1 MHFSYNTYDLYLFDL
16 DGTLINTEELH
27 YQAYNLS
34 LEFFKTNYQFTFNE
48 YCKHAHYSDKSMK
61 EFIETNFSISYEKF
75 YQKKK
80 QFYLDLLININ
91 LMPGVENL
99 LNNLFE
105 NNIKTCIVTHSDRET
120 INYILAKL
128 SILSKIDLIITKD
141 DYINK
146 KPSPEAY
153 VLARNKFPEC
163 INPIGFEDSYKGFLS
178 LNKSNIT
185 AVFVGDIQYPFLK
198 QLDTKNYIDSFTNIL
213 NLKINTSLISYSNYL
228 DSTFDKYT
236 RSLNSLKLHMPLILD
251 QIIPLVKS
259 CTGNIYITG
268 IGKCGH
274 VCKKSVSTWQ
284 SLGISCHYIN
294 IPDLFHGDFGILKHN
309 DLIIYI
315 SNSGNT
321 DELISC
327 AQYIKDYFK
336 ICQVCFTIKAN
347 SKITS
352 IVNFSFQI
360 TNNLTEIDNINMAP
374 TTSSIL
380 FMSLLDIIGSKIA
393 IDNNLTIEKFK
404 LSHPGGDLGR
414 KTNNIIDYVVIVASG
429 QGTRLYP
436 YSKYIP
442 KILVNFNDKPFIEHI
457 IKYWKQYTENI
468 IFIINSNYKTIVE
481 FYTSKYTNITIK
493 IFDDVTGTADTIHQ
507 NISNEYYN
515 KNILFS
521 WCDIVP
527 QNNIDLNKLDK
538 NQIFTFSNECRYGIL
553 NNKITKMLGGNIIG
567 IYYIKSY
574 NGIHNYT
581 IGDDICDII
590 DNNYSNYSEYKLD
603 ELIDIGDLEKYSK
616 YINIINDFKTR
627 FFNKITN
634 KDITIIKESICS
646 QGDDIIKNEI
656 SWYKYIQNKYD
667 FIPKLINSKQKEFE
681 IEKINAKP
689 LYKYFT
695 NYSIKEKLDIISNI
709 LESLNYLHQDKII
722 VDNVLVKENIK
733 IECYDKI
740 YNRLDKIKSII
751 DYFSY
756 IQYINGIKITNNI
769 DIIIN
774 TCYKNII
781 EYSSNEYHLIHGDC
795 QQSNT
800 LYDITTNKI
809 YLIDPRGYFGKTK
822 LYGPKEYDYAKVIYA
837 LSGYDNFNNLDN
849 FSIDISNNN
858 LIFQI
863 INNLELIEKLNIYNK
878 LTMSYLVIIWLGLA
892 QYNENNILKCIAS
905 YYNGIYLF
913 EKYIHLLK

>member
-1 MHFSYNTYDLYLFDL
+1 MHFYYNTYDLYLFDL

-34 LEFFKTNYQFTFNE
+34 LDFFKTNHQFTFNE
-48 YCKHAHYSDKSMK
+48 YCKYAHYSDKSMK

-80 QFYLDLLININ
+80 NFYLDLLIDIN
-91 LMPGVENL
+91 LMPGVENF
-99 LNNLFE
+99 LNILFQ

-120 INYILAKL
+120 INF
-128 SILSKIDLIITKD
+128 ILSKLPILNKIDVIITKN

-153 VLARNKFPEC
+153 ILARSKFDKC
-163 INPIGFEDSYKGFLS
+163 FNPIGFEDSYKGFIS
-178 LNKSNIT
+178 LHKSNIT
-185 AVFVGDIQYPFLK
+185 SVFVGDQKYPFLK
-198 QLDTKNYIDSFTNIL
+198 ELNPKNYIDSFTNIL
-213 NLKINTSLISYSNYL
+213 NLKINTISPDYFNYL
-228 DSTFDKYT
+228 DSTFDKYIK
-236 RSLNSLKLHMPLILD
+236 SLNSLKSYMPLILD

-259 CTGNIYITG
+259 CTGNIYISG

-336 ICQVCFTIKAN
+336 ICQVCFTINPN
-347 SKITS
+347 SKINS
-352 IVNFSFQI
+352 IVNFNFQI
-360 TNNLTEIDNINMAP
+360 ANNLTEIDNINMAP
-374 TTSSIL
+374 TTSSVL

-404 LSHPGGDLGR
+404 LSHPGGDLGK

-429 QGTRLYP
+429 QGSRLYP

-468 IFIINSNYKTIVE
+468 ILVINSNYKTIVE

-493 IFDDVTGTADTIHQ
+493 IFDEVTGTADTIHQ
-507 NISNEYYN
+507 NISNEYYG

-527 QNNIDLNKLDK
+527 QNVIDLNKLTTNK
-538 NQIFTFSNECRYGIL
+538 VITFGNECRYGMI
-553 NNKITKMLGGNIIG
+553 NNKICKKSNGNIIG

-581 IGDDICDII
+581 IGDDICDVF
-590 DNNYSNYSEYKLD
+590 DSNYQKYSEYELD
-603 ELIDIGDLEKYSK
+603 QLIDIGDLEKYLK
-616 YINIINDFKTR
+616 YINQSNDFKTR

-634 KDITIIKESICS
+634 KETTIIKESVCS
-646 QGDDIIKNEI
+646 QGDDIIANEI
-656 SWYKYIQNKYD
+656 SWYKYIQNKFD
-667 FIPKLINSKQKEFE
+667 FIPKLISSKQKQFE
-681 IEKINAKP
+681 LEKLDAKP
-689 LYKYFT
+689 LYKYFET
-695 NYSIKEKLDIISNI
+695 FTHNQKLNIISNI
-709 LESLNYLHQDKII
+709 LDSLDNIHQDKINI
-722 VDNVLVKENIK
+722 DEQIIKENIK

-740 YNRLDKIKSII
+740 YNRLDKIKNIISYFSDIKSVNNIKIKTDIDTII
-751 DYFSY
+751 D
-756 IQYINGIKITNNI
+756 
-769 DIIIN
+769 
-774 TCYKNII
+774 TCYKNILKLSTN
-781 EYSSNEYHLIHGDC
+781 EYSLIHGDC
-795 QQSNT
+795 QYSNI
-800 LYDITTNKI
+800 LYNKSQNKI

-822 LYGPKEYDYAKVIYA
+822 LYGPKEYDYAKLIYA
-837 LSGYDNFNNLDN
+837 LTGYDNFNNSDN

-858 LIFQI
+858 IIFDIESNYDI
-863 INNLELIEKLNIYNK
+863 INSLSITNK
-878 LTMSYLVIIWLGLA
+878 LTLSYLIIIWIGLA

-913 EKYIHLLK
+913 EKYF

>member
-34 LEFFKTNYQFTFNE
+34 LEFFKTNHQFTFNE

-61 EFIETNFSISYEKF
+61 EFIEANFSISYEKF

-80 QFYLDLLININ
+80 QFYLDLLVNIN
-91 LMPGVENL
+91 LMPGVENI
-99 LNNLFE
+99 LNKLFE

-120 INYILAKL
+120 INYILTKL
-128 SILSKIDLIITKD
+128 PILSKIDLIITKD

-163 INPIGFEDSYKGFLS
+163 VNLIGFEDSYKGFLS

-198 QLDTKNYIDSFTNIL
+198 QLDTKNYIDSFINIL

-236 RSLNSLKLHMPLILD
+236 RSLDSLKSHMPLILD

-360 TNNLTEIDNINMAP
+360 TDNLTEIDNINMAP

-404 LSHPGGDLGR
+404 LSHPGGDLGK

-429 QGTRLYP
+429 QGSRLFP
-436 YSKYIP
+436 YSKFIP
-442 KILVNFNDKPFIEHI
+442 KILVNYNDKPFIEHI

-468 IFIINSNYKTIVE
+468 ILIINSNYKTIVE

-493 IFDDVTGTADTIHQ
+493 IFDEVTGTADTIHQ
-507 NISNEYYN
+507 NISNEYYG

-527 QNNIDLNKLDK
+527 QNDIDLNKLTTNK
-538 NQIFTFSNECRYGIL
+538 IITFGNECRYGIV
-553 NNKITKMLGGNIIG
+553 NSKIGKKSNGNIIG

-574 NGIHNYT
+574 NGIYNYI
-581 IGDDICDII
+581 IGDDICDVF
-590 DNNYSNYSEYKLD
+590 DNNYSDYSEYELD
-603 ELIDIGDLEKYSK
+603 QLIDIGDLEKYSK
-616 YINIINDFKTR
+616 YINQSNDFKTR

-634 KDITIIKESICS
+634 KDTTIIKESVCS
-646 QGDDIIKNEI
+646 QGDEIIENEI

-667 FIPKLINSKQKEFE
+667 FIPKLISSKQKQFE
-681 IEKINAKP
+681 LEKLDAKP
-689 LYKYFT
+689 LYKYFETFT
-695 NYSIKEKLDIISNI
+695 NDKKQNIISNI
-709 LESLNYLHQDKII
+709 LESLDNLHQDKNIFDESII
-722 VDNVLVKENIK
+722 KENIK

-740 YNRLDKIKSII
+740 YNRLNKIKNII
-751 DYFSY
+751 LYFSDIKY
-756 IQYINGIKITNNI
+756 VNGIKINTDIDTIISTCYNNI
-769 DIIIN
+769 LEQSTN
-774 TCYKNII
+774 
-781 EYSSNEYHLIHGDC
+781 EYSLIHGDC
-795 QQSNT
+795 QFSNT
-800 LYDITTNKI
+800 LYDESKNKI
-809 YLIDPRGYFGKTK
+809 YLIDPRGNFGKTK
-822 LYGPKEYDYAKVIYA
+822 LYGPKEYDYAKLIYA
-837 LSGYDNFNNLDN
+837 LSGYDNFNNSDN
-849 FSIDISNNN
+849 FYIDIIDNNIIFNIESNDD
-858 LIFQI
+858 I
-863 INNLELIEKLNIYNK
+863 IKSLNITNK
-878 LTMSYLVIIWLGLA
+878 LTLSYLIIIWLGLA
-892 QYNENNILKCIAS
+892 QYNENNILKCISS

-913 EKYIHLLK
+913 EKYTNLLK